1 MKGLTLKCIKNGKNA
16 AIDANSVQKYYAQR
30 IKLYFCYFTRKFLLN
45 SILWV
50 YTEHQSTLYFLSL
63 CAITTRN
70 TACYLAILLMHLP
83 TPNIFSTGTIQR
95 YFQFRFHSFENRKWI
110 ATAQPILL
118 YMCVCIFRFYT
129 RMKCLP
135 VFMWLNV
142 DAWIGTQLH
151 VNIWAC
157 VCKGKWKRQREI
169 DGSSAYITII
179 HILSRHLD
187 RENSLST
194 KWCTMC
200 AHIHTHTIREM
211 WMRKRALFNAWPSVW
226 SVYAFRISN
235 NRAKNKLRWMF
246 YISYVR
252 WKRRKPIQMLSSFF
266 CF

>member
-1 MKGLTLKCIKNGKNA
+1 MTKIRQLTPILYKNIMLNELSYIFAILQENFHRTVFYECI
-16 AIDANSVQKYYAQR
+16 
-30 IKLYFCYFTRKFLLN
+30 
-45 SILWV
+45 
-50 YTEHQSTLYFLSL
+50 QSTRALYIFYHCVQFRHGTL
-63 CAITTRN
+63 
-70 TACYLAILLMHLP
+70 LAILLMHLP
-83 TPNIFSTGTIQR
+83 TPNIFLTGTIQR

-200 AHIHTHTIREM
+200 AHIHTHTQSEKCECEKEHFSMLGQVFGVCTHFAFPIIVPRINYVECSIYRM
-211 WMRKRALFNAWPSVW
+211 YVEKGGNQFKCSVHF
-226 SVYAFRISN
+226 SAF
-235 NRAKNKLRWMF
+235 K
-246 YISYVR
+246 
-252 WKRRKPIQMLSSFF
+252 
-266 CF
+266 